1 MRVTKALIV
10 ADPWIGHLLAGQK
23 TWEMRSQGASHRGW
37 FGLIR
42 KGSGTVVGVA
52 RLVDV
57 GASLSQEQ
65 MLNAI
70 DKHCIPREMI
80 LKGEVE
86 KWRVPWKLAD
96 VQRLATPVPY
106 RHKNGAVIWVDLD
119 PNVSDAIAR
128 EFGGSAAQAAAPAQS
143 DDEMKV
149 DIRQRGSKL
158 YIDIEWDDGL
168 PEARS
173 CRADVAELA
182 RPRPVPY
189 YTPAAAS
196 SQQNCHTIGEVAL
209 TEGNIKNGHIYLRSL
224 FDRFPTDAVG
234 GSNKASIAKRLL
246 TVETSL
252 GDRFETD
259 LDGQKRFF
267 RARGPIRA
275 FLKDSRAKARDTV
288 LVEQTAPYRYH
299 LSLKR

>member
-1 MRVTKALIV
+1 MRIAKALIV
-10 ADPWIGHLLAGQK
+10 AEPWIGHLLAGQK

-57 GASLSQEQ
+57 GASLSQQQ
-65 MLNAI
+65 MLNTI

-80 LKGEVE
+80 LKGEVDR
-86 KWRVPWKLAD
+86 WTVPWKLAD
-96 VQRLATPVPY
+96 VRRLATPVPY
-106 RHKNGAVIWVDLD
+106 RHKSGAVTWVDLD
-119 PNVSDAIAR
+119 PRVSDAIAQQA
-128 EFGGSAAQAAAPAQS
+128 GGSVAQAATPTQS
-143 DDEMKV
+143 DDAMKV
-149 DIRQRGSKL
+149 DIRERGSKL

-168 PEARS
+168 PEAPS
-173 CRADVAELA
+173 HQTELAELA
-182 RPRPVPY
+182 RPRSAPS

-196 SQQNCHTIGEVAL
+196 PRHNYRTIGEVAL
-209 TEGNIKNGHIYLRSL
+209 TEGNIKHGHIYLRSF
-224 FDRFPTDAVG
+224 FDRFPADAVG

-259 LDGQKRFF
+259 LDGQKRIF

-275 FLKDSRAKARDTV
+275 FLEGFQARSRETV
-288 LVEQTAPYRYH
+288 LVEQRSPYHYR